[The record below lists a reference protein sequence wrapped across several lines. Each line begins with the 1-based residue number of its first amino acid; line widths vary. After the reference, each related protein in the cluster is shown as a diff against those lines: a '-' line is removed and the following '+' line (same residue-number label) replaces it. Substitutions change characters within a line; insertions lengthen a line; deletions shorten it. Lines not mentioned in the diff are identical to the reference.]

1 MQPKFLLSLENGF
14 AFCFRISYNAPKGG
28 VDMTRVAGKDW
39 GIGQESLKAIACLT
53 MFLDHIGAVF
63 MPGYYT
69 YYILRILGRIAFPI
83 YCFLLSE
90 GVHYTQNAGKYAL
103 RLGVGAVVSEVPF
116 DLAFYGG
123 LTLAHQNVM
132 LTLLLGFAALEA
144 WKHRPDWL
152 RLPIVTAF
160 AIAAEW
166 LHTDY
171 GAWGVVLIVA
181 FGVLR
186 EQPRWKLV
194 PTLAVILLAM
204 DSARVSFLGGI
215 PIEIFGLL
223 ALIPIFLYSGE
234 KRGQGRGVKFLF
246 YCFYPAHLL
255 LLWAL
260 EQGN

>member
-1 MQPKFLLSLENGF
+1 
-14 AFCFRISYNAPKGG
+14 
-28 VDMTRVAGKDW
+28 MTRVAGK
-39 GIGQESLKAIACLT
+39 GRGLGQEGVKAIACLA
-53 MFLDHIGAVF
+53 MLLDHIGAIFV
-63 MPGYYT
+63 PGYYG

-90 GVHYTQNAGKYAL
+90 GAHYTRDARKYVL

-144 WKHRPDWL
+144 WKHRPDWS
-152 RLPIVTAF
+152 RLPIVAAL

-171 GAWGVVLIVA
+171 GAWGVALVVA

-194 PTLAVILLAM
+194 LVLAMILLAM
-204 DSARVSFLGGI
+204 DSAPIPFLGGM
-215 PIEIFGLL
+215 PIEVFGML

-234 KRGQGRGVKFLF
+234 KRGQGRGVQFLF